1 MHRIHASV
9 IAYTNNRRFESDKEE
24 NKPELWFS
32 LFEVLQLRKEQL
44 RSPLYSSS
52 RSHPSCPVPVA
63 TWSRART
70 GSVFLV
76 YLELRSKIK
85 NGLLPLLMWT
95 LGFSWFWSRDRR
107 KVGYSPP
114 PFPLPPL
121 QPSASVLYSRSC
133 ESLNSS
139 QPLLS
144 FNSKNSLLF
153 PPFAKNILRI
163 FLV

>member
-9 IAYTNNRRFESDKEE
+9 IAYTNNGRFESDKEE

-114 PFPLPPL
+114 SLSSPPITTLSLGPVLPELWIPKFFPTTP
-121 QPSASVLYSRSC
+121 V
-133 ESLNSS
+133 
-139 QPLLS
+139 
-144 FNSKNSLLF
+144 
-153 PPFAKNILRI
+153 I
-163 FLV
+163 